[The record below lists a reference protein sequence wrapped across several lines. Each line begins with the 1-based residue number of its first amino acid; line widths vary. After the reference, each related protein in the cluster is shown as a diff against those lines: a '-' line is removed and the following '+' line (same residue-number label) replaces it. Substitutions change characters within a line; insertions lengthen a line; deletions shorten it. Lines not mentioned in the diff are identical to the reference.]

1 MSEGTVKI
9 TDTGL
14 AELKVSAT
22 HGMSGSPILVKI
34 GTSFKYVGI
43 YCGGPLEGQ
52 KLLMEI
58 LDCIN
63 NGDNRKIGLILIL
76 GFHPFWPKNI

>member
-63 NGDNRKIGLILIL
+63 NGDNRGARMMQKE
-76 GFHPFWPKNI
+76 K